1 MPSLTFQYPDD
12 APDFIRSP
20 AAPREWQ
27 ERIQAIDRDAWV
39 CWNPHDRHGPG
50 WCVVR
55 YHGRAL
61 AGIPI
66 IRKGGSWGV
75 LGAAL
80 ASGAWSYVRAIQTPN
95 FRPCDLNDEF
105 LVRVYG
111 DDLRR
116 IYGCDPEEAIRRMQ
130 REHGEARELR
140 QKMSDDLMH
149 EAFEETVGLEKTRN
163 TVFSEPRLGVGQEV
177 HR

>member
-1 MPSLTFQYPDD
+1 MPSLTFGPQ
-12 APDFIRSP
+12 AP
-20 AAPREWQ
+20 AEWQ
-27 ERIQAIDRDAWV
+27 ERIQRIDPDAWI
-39 CWNPHDRHGPG
+39 CWNPHDRHGG
-50 WCVVR
+50 CWCVVR

-61 AGIPI
+61 GGLPI
-66 IRKGGSWGV
+66 IRAGGSWGD

-80 ASGAWSYVRAIQTPN
+80 ASGAWSYVRAIQTPD
-95 FRPCDLNDEF
+95 FRPCEPNDDF
-105 LVRVYG
+105 LVRLYG

-116 IYGCDPEEAIRRMQ
+116 KYGCDPNEAIRRLT

-149 EAFEETVGLEKTRN
+149 EAFEETIGLEKTRN